1 MFPRPFPPI
10 SSNASLYESVQIRT
24 IESENL
30 IGWMKS
36 FVLSVTPP
44 GNFEYLDSLSHH
56 KCLKS
61 ITRRAPDDE
70 DVAIDIKFAGI
81 CHSDIHT
88 VRSEWG
94 STAYPLVVGHEIAG
108 VVNAVGKNVTKFQV
122 GDHVGVGCM
131 VNSCRQC
138 TNCQDGEEQYCLSG
152 AILTY
157 NSRDPKDGTITQGG
171 YSQYLVV
178 DQAFV
183 LRVPESIPLDK
194 AAPLMC
200 AGITLYS
207 PLHHW
212 HAGPGKRVGIIGFG
226 GLGHMGVKLAKALGS
241 EVTVFSQ
248 TNSKKELGLQLGADN
263 YVATSEPDVFSQ
275 LSRKFDLIINTV
287 SANIPLELYLSC
299 LRRDGSLVQVGA
311 PEHPLQIS
319 PFSLDAQRVGIH
331 GSMIGGIAETQQ
343 MLEFCGE
350 KQIFPEIETIPA
362 SYINEAYERV
372 MKSQVKFRFVIDVS
386 TM

>member
-1 MFPRPFPPI
+1 MSKEVKAWGATSPEKTEPI
-10 SSNASLYESVQIRT
+10 T
-24 IESENL
+24 
-30 IGWMKS
+30 
-36 FVLSVTPP
+36 
-44 GNFEYLDSLSHH
+44 
-56 KCLKS
+56 
-61 ITRRAPDDE
+61 ITRRAPDDQ
-70 DVAIDIKFAGI
+70 DVSIDIKFAGI

-94 STAYPLVVGHEIAG
+94 KTTYPLVVGHEIAG
-108 VVNAVGKNVTKFQV
+108 IVSAVGKNVTKFKI

-138 TNCQDGEEQYCLSG
+138 ENCHDGEEQYCFSG
-152 AILTY
+152 TVFTY
-157 NSRDPKDGTITQGG
+157 NSKDPKDGSITQGG
-171 YSQYLVV
+171 YSQHVVV

-183 LRVPESIPLDK
+183 LKVPESIPLDK

-207 PLHHW
+207 PLNHW
-212 HAGPGKRVGIIGFG
+212 KAGPGKRVGIIGFG

-248 TNSKKELGLQLGADN
+248 TNSKKELGLRLGADD
-263 YVATSEPDVFSQ
+263 YVATSDPDVFSK

-287 SANIPLELYLSC
+287 SASIPLELYLSC

-311 PEHPLQIS
+311 PEKPLLIS
-319 PFSLDAQRVGIH
+319 PFSLDAQRVGLH
-331 GSMIGGIAETQQ
+331 GSMIGGIAETQK
-343 MLEFCGE
+343 MLDLCGE
-350 KQIFPEIETIPA
+350 KLIFPEIEIIPA
-362 SYINEAYERV
+362 SYIDEAYERV
-372 MKSQVKFRFVIDVS
+372 LKSQVKFRFVIDIS

>member
-1 MFPRPFPPI
+1 MSKEVKAWGAISPEKIEPI
-10 SSNASLYESVQIRT
+10 T
-24 IESENL
+24 
-30 IGWMKS
+30 
-36 FVLSVTPP
+36 
-44 GNFEYLDSLSHH
+44 
-56 KCLKS
+56 

-70 DVAIDIKFAGI
+70 DVGIDIKFAGI

-94 STAYPLVVGHEIAG
+94 KITYPLVVGHEIAG
-108 VVNAVGKNVTKFQV
+108 VVSAVGKNVTKFKI

-138 TNCQDGEEQYCLSG
+138 ANCQDGEEQYCYSG
-152 AILTY
+152 AVMTY
-157 NSRDPKDGTITQGG
+157 NGKDPKDGTITQGG
-171 YSQYLVV
+171 YSQYVVV

-212 HAGPGKRVGIIGFG
+212 KAGPGKRVGIIGFG
-226 GLGHMGVKLAKALGS
+226 GLGHMGVKLAKALGC

-248 TNSKKELGLQLGADN
+248 TYSKREIGLQLGADN
-263 YVATSEPDVFSQ
+263 YIATSEPNVFSA
-275 LSRKFDLIINTV
+275 LTHKFDLIINTV
-287 SANIPLELYLSC
+287 SASIPLELYLSC

-311 PEHPLQIS
+311 PEKPLVIS
-319 PFSLDAQRVGIH
+319 PFSLDAQRVGLH

-343 MLEFCGE
+343 MLDFCGE
-350 KQIFPEIETIPA
+350 KQIFPEIERIEA
-362 SYINEAYERV
+362 SYINEAYDRV
-372 MKSQVKFRFVIDVS
+372 LKSQVKFRFVIDIS

>member
-1 MFPRPFPPI
+1 MSKEVKAWGAISPEKTEPI
-10 SSNASLYESVQIRT
+10 T
-24 IESENL
+24 
-30 IGWMKS
+30 
-36 FVLSVTPP
+36 
-44 GNFEYLDSLSHH
+44 
-56 KCLKS
+56 

-70 DVAIDIKFAGI
+70 DVGIDIKFAGI

-94 STAYPLVVGHEIAG
+94 TITYPLVVGHEIAG
-108 VVNAVGKNVTKFQV
+108 VVSAVGKNVTKFKL

-138 TNCQDGEEQYCLSG
+138 ANCQDGEEQYCYSG
-152 AILTY
+152 AVMTY
-157 NSRDPKDGTITQGG
+157 NGKDPKDGTITQGG
-171 YSQYLVV
+171 YSQYVVV

-183 LRVPESIPLDK
+183 LRVPESVPLDK

-212 HAGPGKRVGIIGFG
+212 KAGPGKRVGIIGFG
-226 GLGHMGVKLAKALGS
+226 GLGHMGVKLAKALGC

-248 TNSKKELGLQLGADN
+248 TYSKREIGLQLGADN
-263 YVATSEPDVFSQ
+263 YIATSEPNVFSA
-275 LSRKFDLIINTV
+275 LTHKFDLIINTV
-287 SANIPLELYLSC
+287 SASIPLELYLSC

-311 PEHPLQIS
+311 PEKPLVIS
-319 PFSLDAQRVGIH
+319 PFSLDAQRVGLH

-343 MLEFCGE
+343 MLDFCGE
-350 KQIFPEIETIPA
+350 KQIFPEIERIEA
-362 SYINEAYERV
+362 SYINEAYDRV
-372 MKSQVKFRFVIDVS
+372 LKSQVKFRFVIDIS

>member
-1 MFPRPFPPI
+1 MSKEVKAWGAISPEKTEPI
-10 SSNASLYESVQIRT
+10 T
-24 IESENL
+24 
-30 IGWMKS
+30 
-36 FVLSVTPP
+36 
-44 GNFEYLDSLSHH
+44 
-56 KCLKS
+56 

-70 DVAIDIKFAGI
+70 DVGIDIKFAGI

-94 STAYPLVVGHEIAG
+94 TITYPLVVGHEIAG
-108 VVNAVGKNVTKFQV
+108 VVSAVGKNVTKFKL

-138 TNCQDGEEQYCLSG
+138 ANCQDGEEQYCYSG
-152 AILTY
+152 AVMTY
-157 NSRDPKDGTITQGG
+157 NGKDPKDGTITQGG
-171 YSQYLVV
+171 YSQYVVV

-183 LRVPESIPLDK
+183 LRVPESVPLDK

-212 HAGPGKRVGIIGFG
+212 KAGPGKRVGIIGFG
-226 GLGHMGVKLAKALGS
+226 GLGHMGVKLAKALGC

-248 TNSKKELGLQLGADN
+248 TYSKREIGLQLGADN
-263 YVATSEPDVFSQ
+263 YIATSEPNVFSA
-275 LSRKFDLIINTV
+275 LTHKFDLIINTV
-287 SANIPLELYLSC
+287 SASIPLELYLSC

-311 PEHPLQIS
+311 PEKPLVIS
-319 PFSLDAQRVGIH
+319 PFSLDAQRVGLH

-343 MLEFCGE
+343 MLDFCGE
-350 KQIFPEIETIPA
+350 KKIFPEIERIEA
-362 SYINEAYERV
+362 SYINEAYDRV
-372 MKSQVKFRFVIDVS
+372 LKSQVKFRFVIDIS